1 MVMVSK
7 MHVLGLPG
15 TTMFNVYA
23 SQRPHDSYQRVS
35 IKQTAKHNQNL
46 RVVGLGNVPARYLMI
61 EVTNG
66 EPLPNDEEAVEVY
79 GMSCGSMDAEF
90 GAESGSQ
97 LLMDKAYQIIYGFN
111 KNTSNSIL
119 SSS

>member
-1 MVMVSK
+1 
-7 MHVLGLPG
+7 
-15 TTMFNVYA
+15 
-23 SQRPHDSYQRVS
+23 
-35 IKQTAKHNQNL
+35 
-46 RVVGLGNVPARYLMI
+46 MI

-111 KNTSNSIL
+111 KNSSNSLL
-119 SSS
+119 SSTKAPKRTKIARKKQR